1 MEKQLRGQLTNRIKE
16 KSKEILGYEI
26 SRTELRLMA
35 YVQYVMVNEQKINPN
50 MCNRDDRKILQKW
63 RKKNFIDGG
72 ILELSI
78 TKEFWD
84 AMCEILFLG
93 YVDLSE

>member
-1 MEKQLRGQLTNRIKE
+1 
-16 KSKEILGYEI
+16 
-26 SRTELRLMA
+26 MA